1 MKRLNYA
8 IVFVSDMKRSVAFY
22 RDVLGLPLKFESP
35 HWTEF
40 ANQGSAI
47 ALHLAD
53 ADAPAG
59 SPRANAR
66 GTCQLGFHLVTSD
79 AEGGENLDEA
89 HRRLQ
94 AQGVKCVMP
103 PRTEEFGIR
112 QAVYA
117 DPDGLQFTL
126 AESVKK

>member
-1 MKRLNYA
+1 MKTLNYA
-8 IVFVSDMKRSVAFY
+8 IVFVSDMQRSIQFY
-22 RDVLGLPLKFESP
+22 REVLGLPLKSESP

-40 ANQGSAI
+40 ANQGSTL

-53 ADAPAG
+53 SVNPEGAAQGGNPAG
-59 SPRANAR
+59 S
-66 GTCQLGFHLVTSD
+66 CQLGFQVED
-79 AEGGENLDEA
+79 LDEA

-94 AQGVKCVMP
+94 AQGVKCLMA

-117 DPDGLQFTL
+117 DPDGLRFTL
-126 AESVKK
+126 AQPVKK